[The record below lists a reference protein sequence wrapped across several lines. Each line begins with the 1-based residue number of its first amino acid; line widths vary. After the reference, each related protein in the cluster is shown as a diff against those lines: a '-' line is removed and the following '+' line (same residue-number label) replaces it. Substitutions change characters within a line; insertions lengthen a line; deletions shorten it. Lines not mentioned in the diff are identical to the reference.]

1 MKKKRFQLINDN
13 WPVVISAFL
22 IILLMFVIFSV
33 GQRANAYYFQLPSKL
48 IIYAFST
55 QEEVFSEGILPAF
68 EHAWESESGQELEI
82 EIVFGPS
89 ATLAGEINLGA
100 PADIVIFSNAHH
112 VNWLKIGH
120 KVDMDAQPIVI
131 GQSPMVI
138 VTRPGNPH
146 EIHNF
151 ADLTQ
156 ADLCLLHADPK
167 TSGAGEWAVL
177 AAYGS
182 ALREKG
188 SEDAARQQLQ
198 GIWNN
203 VKLLGASARAT
214 LVMFEMGV
222 GDAFI
227 TYEQDALLAQ
237 QRGIPMELIYP
248 PHTIIAQ
255 HIAVPVDDNVILR
268 ELPVVEAFM
277 EYLVSDSAQQ
287 VLGNFSMR
295 RANNVGEHFQPI
307 SDPFTVEDLGG
318 WPNAYTEL
326 VEKYWQQE
334 IEPRLDLTPTS
345 LLINSDN

>member
-1 MKKKRFQLINDN
+1 MKKIRFPILNEN
-13 WPVVISAFL
+13 WPVVISAIL

-33 GQRANAYYFQLPSKL
+33 GQRANAFYFQLPAKL
-48 IIYAFST
+48 NIYAFST
-55 QEEVFSEGILPAF
+55 QEEVFSEAILPAF
-68 EHAWESESGQELEI
+68 EQAWESESGQELEI

-89 ATLAGEINLGA
+89 ARLAGEINLGA
-100 PADIVIFSNAHH
+100 PADVVIFSNAHH
-112 VNWLKIGH
+112 VDWLKIGR

-138 VTRPGNPH
+138 VTRPGNPR
-146 EIHNF
+146 EIHSF

-167 TSGAGEWAVL
+167 TSGAGEWAIL
-177 AAYGS
+177 AEYGS
-182 ALREKG
+182 ALREKD
-188 SEDAARQQLQ
+188 SIVAAREQLQ

-203 VKLLGASARAT
+203 VNLLGASARAT

-237 QRGIPMELIYP
+237 QRGIPMEIIYP
-248 PHTIIAQ
+248 PTTIIAQ
-255 HIAVPVDDNVILR
+255 HVAVLVDDNVILR

-277 EYLVSDSAQQ
+277 EYIISDSAQQ
-287 VLGNFSMR
+287 VLGDFSLR
-295 RANNVGEHFQPI
+295 RVDTSSEDFLPI
-307 SDPFTVEDLGG
+307 TDPFTVEDLGG
-318 WPNAYTEL
+318 WQYAYEEL
-326 VEKYWQQE
+326 VENYWQQE

-345 LLINSDN
+345 LLIKSEN

>member
-1 MKKKRFQLINDN
+1 MKKNRFQLLNEN
-13 WPVVISAFL
+13 WPVVFSALL
-22 IILLMFVIFSV
+22 IILLMFVILSV
-33 GQRANAYYFQLPSKL
+33 GQRANAFYFQLPAKL

-68 EHAWESESGQELEI
+68 EQAWESESGQELEI

-100 PADIVIFSNAHH
+100 PADVVIFSNAHH
-112 VNWLKIGH
+112 VNWLKIGR
-120 KVDMDAQPIVI
+120 KVDMDSQPIVI

-146 EIHNF
+146 GIHAF
-151 ADLTQ
+151 ADLTDS
-156 ADLCLLHADPK
+156 DLCLLHADPR
-167 TSGAGEWAVL
+167 TSGAGEWAIL
-177 AAYGS
+177 AEYGS

-188 SEDAARQQLQ
+188 SEEVAREQLQ

-203 VKLLGASARAT
+203 VNLLGASARAT

-222 GDAFI
+222 GDAMV

-237 QRGIPMELIYP
+237 QRGIPMEIIYP
-248 PHTIIAQ
+248 PSTIIAQ
-255 HIAVPVDDNVILR
+255 HIAAPVDDNVILR
-268 ELPVVEAFM
+268 ELPIVEAFM

-287 VLGNFSMR
+287 VLGNFSLR
-295 RANNVGEHFQPI
+295 QVNSTSEGYPLI
-307 SDPFTVEDLGG
+307 SDPFIVEDLGG
-318 WPNAYTEL
+318 WSSAYTEL
-326 VEKYWQQE
+326 VENYWQQE

-345 LLINSDN
+345 LLINSEN